1 MGGYL
6 GVHGQEQKVRS
17 LVGEISAKQP
27 FRFRFRF
34 RFFLTLTTNTLRDAG
49 TARV

>member
-34 RFFLTLTTNTLRDAG
+34 FLTLTTNTLRDAG